1 MTSLRGNLFDA
12 VGHKSWTRQ
21 KMKTVMDGGSMESTH
36 TKHDNRKAMIKK
48 DSMMKPKISI
58 DQRVKVMNMAG
69 TVAYIGPTYFA
80 AGEWVGV
87 ILDKPRGNTSRRI
100 KGISYFCCQENYGMF
115 IKRPM
120 FKIINEETNSSELMK
135 PMVK

>member
-1 MTSLRGNLFDA
+1 MRGNLFDA
-12 VGHKSWTRQ
+12 VPHKSGTSQ
-21 KMKTVMDGGSMESTH
+21 YMKTVVDGGSMESTH
-36 TKHDNRKAMIKK
+36 AKNNRKAMIKK
-48 DSMMKPKISI
+48 YSMMKPKISI

-87 ILDKPRGNTSRRI
+87 ILDKPRGNTSGRI

-120 FKIINEETNSSELMK
+120 FKIINEEKNSSELMK